1 MENVQYSLRGYQE
14 KIVQS
19 IGHNFRKGTRRPI
32 IQLPTGAGK
41 GLIMSHIVSSALKK
55 NKRVLTV
62 LYGSDLLEQ
71 TRRNYLKYHNID
83 SGIIQ
88 GSRSIYDLPSTI
100 ASISTLA
107 RRLEKG
113 SIDLSNQDIL
123 IVDEA
128 HNTVSNSYKKL
139 FQALSPKTLAIGWT
153 ATPYAIG
160 NKYLPFWDAFIK
172 GATYQ
177 ELVDQGFLVPYKY
190 YAPKSQIDTS
200 GIKTS
205 KGDYDQ
211 KELYNR
217 AQDKYIVGDVVDTYK
232 RLGEN
237 RGAFLFA
244 INREHSEMMAKAF
257 NEAGIP
263 SAYADGTSPPEIRNK
278 ALNDLKTGK
287 IKVLCNVNIFS
298 TGIDVPE
305 ASVLIS
311 VRPTQSLVLW
321 SQQVG
326 RVLRPAEGKKNA
338 IFLDHSSNYTR
349 HGMVGA
355 DHEPE
360 LEFLRPKGKGAVKKK
375 AKTVQAKLCP
385 ECQAVCLAQTVTCDC
400 GYIFKSKQDIAQKFV
415 DGKLVEIQPDEF
427 KAEAIVNEFVRLEGF
442 RIHRGFKENWVW
454 FKLAEKYPVHLLRKI
469 FKQFP
474 KYVR

>member
-1 MENVQYSLRGYQE
+1 MNTIQYNLRGYQE
-14 KIVQS
+14 KIVKS
-19 IGHNFRKGTRRPI
+19 IGDNFRRGIRRPI

-41 GLIMSHIVSSALKK
+41 GLIMSHIVNSALAK

-62 LYGSDLLEQ
+62 LYGGDLLEQ

-88 GSRSIYDLPSTI
+88 GSRSVYDLPSTI
-100 ASISTLA
+100 ASISTVS
-107 RRLEKG
+107 RRD
-113 SIDLSNQDIL
+113 IDFSNQDIL

-128 HNTVSNSYKKL
+128 HNTTTNSYAKL
-139 FQALSPKTLAIGWT
+139 FKSLNPNTLAIGFT
-153 ATPYAIG
+153 ATPYATG
-160 NKYLPFWDAFIK
+160 NKFLPFWDCFIK

-177 ELVDQGFLVPYKY
+177 ELLDQGFLVPYKY
-190 YAPKSQIDTS
+190 YAPKSQINTS
-200 GIKTS
+200 GIK
-205 KGDYDQ
+205 KVGNDYDQ

-244 INREHSEMMAKAF
+244 ITREHSELMASEF
-257 NEAGIP
+257 NKAGIP
-263 SAYADGTSPPEIRNK
+263 AAFADGDSPAEIRNK
-278 ALNDLKTGK
+278 ALDDLKTGK

-326 RVLRPAEGKKNA
+326 RVLRPAQGKDKA
-338 IFLDHSSNYTR
+338 IYLDHSGNYTR

-360 LEFLRPKGKGAVKKK
+360 LEFMRPKNKAVKKK
-375 AKTVQAKLCP
+375 KEKTVSAKLCP
-385 ECQAVCLAQTVTCDC
+385 ECQAVCLSQVTTCDC
-400 GYIFKSKQDIAQKFV
+400 GYVFKAKTDITQKFI
-415 DGKLVEIQPDEF
+415 DGKLVEIKPDEF
-427 KAEAIVNEFVRLEGF
+427 SSEGIINDFVRLEGF
-442 RIHRGFKENWVW
+442 RINRGYKENWVW
-454 FKLAEKYPVHLLRKI
+454 HKLAEKYPVHILRSI

-474 KYVR
+474 KYIR